1 MNVVLVNP
9 EIPWNTGN
17 IGRSCIA
24 AGATLH
30 LVGKLGFRID
40 SKEIRRSGL
49 DYWPRLKLELHKDF
63 AAFEKSIPRDPSVFL
78 FSTKASK
85 IFWDAPFEKDSYLV
99 FGSESAGLP
108 EEVTAKYGD
117 RIYKVPVS
125 KDVRSLNLSS
135 CAGIVLYE
143 AVRQTT
149 LRNMNV

>member
-30 LVGKLGFRID
+30 LAGKLGFRID

-49 DYWPRLKLELHKDF
+49 DCWPRLKLEVYKDF
-63 AAFEKSIPRDPSVFL
+63 SAFESSIPGNPSIFI

-85 IFWDAPFEKDSYLV
+85 IFWDAPFKKDSYLV

-108 EEVTAKYGD
+108 EEVTAKYRD
-117 RIYKVPVS
+117 RMYKVPVL
-125 KDVRSLNLSS
+125 KM
-135 CAGIVLYE
+135 CVLLIFPAARE
-143 AVRQTT
+143 
-149 LRNMNV
+149 